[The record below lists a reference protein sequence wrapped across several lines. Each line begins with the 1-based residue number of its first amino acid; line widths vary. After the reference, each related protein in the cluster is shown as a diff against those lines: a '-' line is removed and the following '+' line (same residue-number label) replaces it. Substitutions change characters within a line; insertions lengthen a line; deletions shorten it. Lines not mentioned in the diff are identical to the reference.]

1 MQNLVVKKYGGTSAA
16 TAHSFRLMSTQV
28 ETAIKGGESP
38 VVVVSA
44 PGKVNDRNDPEKILP
59 RDLPKVTDL
68 LIKLAANPS
77 EENIAQLERRFRV
90 IEEGLNLGANVNEA
104 EYREKIA
111 QRTSL
116 NRGVNPVAALG
127 EEWNAYLLARHLRAI
142 GINAQFI
149 DPTEAGL
156 VFEKRNG
163 VNEVNE
169 SLYPII
175 RRTIE
180 ALVSEGVVPVIPG
193 FYSRD
198 AQGNVDVFNRGGSDK
213 SAAIIAAAIGARFDM
228 YTDIDG
234 IKVVEPE
241 IAKNAPKIERMSAR
255 ALSELTLGG
264 AFGVVMHEAT
274 IPLLRRGVTMRVLD
288 TFDSNGSG
296 TLVLPTVDANE
307 REITGIVARGD
318 YHQITVRSARSANVQ
333 AYIARVA
340 GEFAAAGISIEGV
353 SSSVNETTV
362 LVKAA
367 SMKDARIASN
377 ELCQRLSAEF
387 DTDVPVTE
395 RRGNLV
401 ALVGEGVNTGTMR
414 RVFGALD
421 RAHLEPQ
428 SFQKQG
434 ITTILEFVNGAAKD
448 AAQAI
453 YREFFE

>member
-16 TAHSFRLMSTQV
+16 TAHSFRLMSTQI
-28 ETAIKGGESP
+28 ENAIKEGERP

-44 PGKVNDRNDPEKILP
+44 PGKVNDRNDPERILP

-296 TLVLPTVDANE
+296 TLVLPTVGANE

-387 DTDVPVTE
+387 DTDIPVTE

-428 SFQKQG
+428 SFQRQG